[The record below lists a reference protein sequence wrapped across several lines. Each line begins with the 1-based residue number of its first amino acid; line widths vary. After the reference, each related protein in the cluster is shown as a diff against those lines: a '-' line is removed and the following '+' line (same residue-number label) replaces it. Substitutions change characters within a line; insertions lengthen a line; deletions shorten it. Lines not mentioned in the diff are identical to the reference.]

1 MAGPL
6 GGMIYHTG
14 LAERIRYIMRDSFH
28 CRILC
33 AVSLFVLVCVGQPCA
48 YAQEAVLVSKDEA
61 MPQTPALNTRGQ
73 EKAVTAGKE
82 EKGYSFEYELDP
94 YYTNASI
101 IVNLTDQPI
110 PDAGTKPEFQIY
122 RDLFLSSYIPRYLV
136 VEAAVFPM
144 PVAGVAARSNA
155 NDVYRGAK
163 VSDNLNLI
171 KAVTAGFEE
180 PYALSFFMGNVVS
193 FTSPG
198 EKHRSGN
205 FGYMGY
211 LVSIGD
217 QHIKD
222 NRLIKDSSVELE
234 WKIKGD
240 RKFPTHTLS
249 WSFRVGE
256 KLHSNRDIKDVIYI
270 ALRRSFVDYE
280 GSPDTFFK
288 NAGFEY
294 IFDMDNRTLKP
305 VRHYFTV
312 DKKWPYNEKK
322 IAFSM
327 AVGFI
332 WEGALKYTGVLED
345 RENRDNFQIILRPN
359 LQF

>member
-1 MAGPL
+1 M
-6 GGMIYHTG
+6 
-14 LAERIRYIMRDSFH
+14 F
-28 CRILC
+28 
-33 AVSLFVLVCVGQPCA
+33 FVLVCAGQSRA
-48 YAQEAVLVSKDEA
+48 YAQEAVTASEAVSAQKTEEA
-61 MPQTPALNTRGQ
+61 KPQ
-73 EKAVTAGKE
+73 EKAAATNEAATTAKK

-94 YYTNASI
+94 YYSDVEL
-101 IVNLTDQPI
+101 IVNLTDRPV
-110 PDAGTKPEFQIY
+110 PDAGTKPEIQIY
-122 RDLFLSSYIPRYLV
+122 RDLFFSSYIPRYLV

-163 VSDNLNLI
+163 VADNFNLI

-198 EKHRSGN
+198 EKHRHGN

-211 LVSIGD
+211 LISIGD

-222 NRLIKDSSVELE
+222 NKLIKDTSVELE

-240 RKFPTHTLS
+240 RKFPTHILN

-256 KLHSNRDIKDVIYI
+256 KLHSNPDIKDVMYV
-270 ALRRSFVDYE
+270 ALRRSFVDFE
-280 GSPDTFFK
+280 GLHDSLFK

-294 IFDMDNRTLKP
+294 IFDMDNRTFKP

-312 DKKWPYNEKK
+312 DKKWPYKEKK
-322 IAFSM
+322 MAFSM

-332 WEGALKYTGVLED
+332 WEGALKYTGALED
-345 RENRDNFQIILRPN
+345 KEKRDNFQVILRPN